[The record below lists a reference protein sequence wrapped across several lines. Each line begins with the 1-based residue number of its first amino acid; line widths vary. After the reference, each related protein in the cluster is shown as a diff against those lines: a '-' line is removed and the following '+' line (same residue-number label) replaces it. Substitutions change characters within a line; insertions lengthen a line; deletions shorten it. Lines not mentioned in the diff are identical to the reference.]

1 MENKNG
7 QGIFYGVIGVAT
19 LVVAII
25 GATFAYFSASA
36 STNAG
41 DIAGKTLGGSGGVLG
56 LQVQKVTFS
65 GTTATSKDLVPTNI
79 QDATTITNAINA
91 KCESTVDGEATGTK
105 YTGCHLYT
113 IHATVQ
119 SAVTGATLALT
130 NLTVDN
136 TSNKAKWH
144 YALFDASES
153 SGTYSGVSLLNST
166 PATFDVTNS
175 APVKLIDNQNLA
187 TSTPYDHTFY
197 MLVYVENETT
207 SQNAGDGNDVTGSY
221 QGEITFTTA
230 DGTNVQATFSSN

>member
-1 MENKNG
+1 MENKSG

-36 STNAG
+36 QSTG
-41 DIAGKTLGGSGGVLG
+41 DIKGTTLGGSGGVLG

-65 GTTATSKDLVPTNI
+65 GTTATSNDLVPTNI
-79 QDATTITNAINA
+79 SDATTITNAINA

-113 IHATVQ
+113 IHATAQ

-130 NLTVDN
+130 SLTVDN

-166 PATFDVTNS
+166 PATFDVTSS

-207 SQNAGDGNDVTGSY
+207 SQNVGDSHAVTGSY

-230 DGTNVQATFSSN
+230 EGSEVQATFSAS